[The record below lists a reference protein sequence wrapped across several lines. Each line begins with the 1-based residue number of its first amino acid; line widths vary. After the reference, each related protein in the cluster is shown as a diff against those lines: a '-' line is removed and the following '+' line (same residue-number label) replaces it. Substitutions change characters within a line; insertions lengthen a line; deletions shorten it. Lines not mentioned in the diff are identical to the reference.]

1 MSAIYVLAGE
11 ERVGPLTT
19 EVLREG
25 VQLGVYSDEQLAWSE
40 GMEDWAPLALVL
52 SEDVPE
58 EIPDDMPV
66 LLEGPGYLLSP
77 SLLQVGVEI
86 FPMTGLLRA
95 EVEVEHTKRGKF
107 IISSIITGVLT
118 ILTLAMPLRPETT
131 NHWIFWAISLAV
143 LLFFFIRS
151 LLGAFK
157 ETPAFVSV
165 HLTNG
170 DDRIL
175 PMSPKNAKAAAAAIN
190 EAILASREPP
200 EDSD

>member
-1 MSAIYVLAGE
+1 VSAIYVLAGE

-25 VQLGVYSDEQLAWSE
+25 VEQGVYSDDQLAWVE
-40 GMEDWAPLALVL
+40 GMDDWAPLALVL
-52 SEDVPE
+52 SSEEPAEPPEDSHV
-58 EIPDDMPV
+58 I
-66 LLEGPGYLLSP
+66 LEGPGYLLSP
-77 SLLQVGVEI
+77 SLLQVGVDI
-86 FPMTGLLRA
+86 FPMTSLLRA

-107 IISSIITGVLT
+107 IVSSIVIGVLL

-131 NHWIFWAISLAV
+131 HHWILWSISLAV
-143 LLFFFIRS
+143 LLLFFVRS

-157 ETPAFVSV
+157 ETPAFVAV

-175 PMSPKNAKAAAAAIN
+175 PMSPKEAKAAASAIN
-190 EAILASREPP
+190 ETIGAAKAAVAE
-200 EDSD
+200 

>member
-25 VQLGVYSDEQLAWSE
+25 VERGVYSDEQLAWSE
-40 GMEDWAPLALVL
+40 GMEDWAPLSVFLA
-52 SEDVPE
+52 E
-58 EIPDDMPV
+58 ETPDDIPEGMHV
-66 LLEGPGYLLSP
+66 ILEGPGYLLTE
-77 SLLQVGVEI
+77 SLLQVGVDI
-86 FPMTGLLRA
+86 FPIVALLRA

-118 ILTLAMPLRPETT
+118 ILTLAMPLRPETA
-131 NHWIFWAISLAV
+131 NHWILWSISLAV

-157 ETPAFVSV
+157 ETPAFVAV
-165 HLTNG
+165 HLRNG

-175 PMSPKNAKAAAAAIN
+175 PMSPRQAKAAAVAIN
-190 EAILASREPP
+190 DAIRAAVATAE
-200 EDSD
+200 E